1 RWRMLNETLT
11 SEVTSEGLESR
22 LRLPATAASL
32 GTYYCYVN
40 NTIGESIPCE
50 IDVTGIMEKLGDDNI
65 IVISAIV
72 AAVIVLVLIICVVI
86 IVICRRQR
94 QAGKYPEASKSP
106 TTDPKDNGIPS
117 PPDDDKQTFY
127 ENLPFHGMQPPP
139 NKPFLTNLGGGD
151 LEYADVDYATY
162 NYGPI
167 PYKAASI
174 TNAQEKKAEHEAE
187 MQGVPVRPPRKK
199 Q

>member
-94 QAGKYPEASKSP
+94 QAGKSRKGARPAP
-106 TTDPKDNGIPS
+106 TPS
-117 PPDDDKQTFY
+117 P
-127 ENLPFHGMQPPP
+127 LPQS
-139 NKPFLTNLGGGD
+139 NQ
-151 LEYADVDYATY
+151 YIS
-162 NYGPI
+162 GPSA
-167 PYKAASI
+167 PAS
-174 TNAQEKKAEHEAE
+174 TCTSTHSLA
-187 MQGVPVRPPRKK
+187 
-199 Q
+199 

>member
-50 IDVTGIMEKLGDDNI
+50 IDVTGVAGIMEKLGDDNI

-94 QAGKYPEASKSP
+94 QAGKYKVDEDPSPEHASKEL
-106 TTDPKDNGIPS
+106 PS
-117 PPDDDKQTFY
+117 
-127 ENLPFHGMQPPP
+127 
-139 NKPFLTNLGGGD
+139 
-151 LEYADVDYATY
+151 
-162 NYGPI
+162 
-167 PYKAASI
+167 
-174 TNAQEKKAEHEAE
+174 
-187 MQGVPVRPPRKK
+187 
-199 Q
+199 